1 MSGLEMG
8 SDGVLRYEVPG
19 KGITIG
25 EGLPGILVSASGRT
39 PDEILGAATAL
50 ARDPDIDGIEL
61 RLDGLDTGRNSD
73 EILTLCNLVNSAW
86 EKAGGKLLI
95 VTVRTK
101 AEGGAASYS
110 EPEYLRLLGSLVR
123 FARMDLVDIE
133 SSHDPRVVSEL
144 VRAAHGASVGV
155 IMSCHNF
162 TETPSVSEML
172 GILRREKALG
182 GDIEKLA
189 VMPRK
194 AEDVAS
200 LLLATAQAK
209 TEGLGPLITM
219 SMGALGSVSRI
230 AGGTFGS
237 SLTFAM
243 AGKASAPGQ
252 MAVKDVKA
260 ALLSL
265 GGK

>member
-1 MSGLEMG
+1 MGGLARG
-8 SDGVLRYEVPG
+8 ADGALRYEVPE

-39 PDEILGAATAL
+39 PDEILGAAGAL
-50 ARDPDIDGIEL
+50 ARDPDVDGIEL
-61 RLDGLDTGRNSD
+61 RLDGLDMGRNSD
-73 EILTLCNLVNSAW
+73 EILTLCNLVNNAW

-133 SSHDPRVVSEL
+133 SSHDSRVVSEL

-155 IMSCHNF
+155 IMSRHNF

-200 LLLATAQAK
+200 LLLATARAK
-209 TEGLGPLITM
+209 DEGLGPLITM

-252 MAVKDVKA
+252 MAVKDVKDA
-260 ALLSL
+260 ILAL
-265 GGK
+265 GRK

>member
-1 MSGLEMG
+1 MGGLARG
-8 SDGVLRYEVPG
+8 ADGALRYEVPG

-25 EGLPGILVSASGRT
+25 EGLPGILVSATGKQPS
-39 PDEILGAATAL
+39 EILDAAATL
-50 ARDPDIDGIEL
+50 ARDPDVDGIEL

-86 EKAGGKLLI
+86 ETAGGKLLI

-101 AEGGAASYS
+101 AEGGEAIYS
-110 EPEYLRLLGSLVR
+110 EPEYLRLLGSLVQ

-155 IMSCHNF
+155 IMSRHNF
-162 TETPSVSEML
+162 SETPPVSEML
-172 GILRREKALG
+172 GILRREKSLG

-194 AEDVAS
+194 AEDVAA
-200 LLLATAQAK
+200 LLLATAQAR

-230 AGGTFGS
+230 SGGTFGS

-252 MAVKDVKA
+252 MAVKDVKN
-260 ALLSL
+260 ALLLL
-265 GGK
+265 GRK